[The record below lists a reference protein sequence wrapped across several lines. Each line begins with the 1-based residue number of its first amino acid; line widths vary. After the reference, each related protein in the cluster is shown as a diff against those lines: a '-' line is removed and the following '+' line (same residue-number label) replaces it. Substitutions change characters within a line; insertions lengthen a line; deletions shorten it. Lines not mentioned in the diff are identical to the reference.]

1 MVANS
6 VAVPPLIV
14 VVLLSALNTRS
25 TSPLATVLTPLIALF
40 RSVTS
45 MVVPPV
51 IVTALA
57 PKLSKESVVNCAAFW
72 AAVINVDKAE
82 AVDDSIVVTALA
94 STACVV
100 PALTVVSSAAV
111 PAVSVTVTVKAAFAL
126 AARPVN
132 VSKSPSLTVA
142 VTVPPALAVI
152 LLASATVIS
161 TPPAP
166 LFVTVTA

>member
-1 MVANS
+1 MANS
-6 VAVPPLIV
+6 AAVPPLIV
-14 VVLLSALNTRS
+14 VVLLSALKARS

-51 IVTALA
+51 IVTPLA
-57 PKLSKESVVNCAAFW
+57 VRSAKDVLVNCALSW
-72 AAVINVDKAE
+72 AAVINVANAE
-82 AVDDSIVVTALA
+82 AVDDSIVTTALA

-100 PALTVVSSAAV
+100 PALTVFSSAAV
-111 PAVSVTVTVKAAFAL
+111 PAVSVTVTVNAAFAL

-142 VTVPPALAVI
+142 VTVPVVA
-152 LLASATVIS
+152 
-161 TPPAP
+161 
-166 LFVTVTA
+166 FVKSFA

>member
-1 MVANS
+1 MANS

-25 TSPLATVLTPLIALF
+25 TVPLATVLTPLIALF

-45 MVVPPV
+45 MLVPPV
-51 IVTALA
+51 IVTPLA
-57 PKLSKESVVNCAAFW
+57 PKLSKESALNCATFW
-72 AAVINVDKAE
+72 AAVINVDISA

-94 STACVV
+94 STATVV
-100 PALTVVSSAAV
+100 PALTVFSSAAV

-126 AARPVN
+126 AARPSPPPVPAN

-142 VTVPPALAVI
+142 VTVPVVAFVK
-152 LLASATVIS
+152 
-161 TPPAP
+161 
-166 LFVTVTA
+166 LFA